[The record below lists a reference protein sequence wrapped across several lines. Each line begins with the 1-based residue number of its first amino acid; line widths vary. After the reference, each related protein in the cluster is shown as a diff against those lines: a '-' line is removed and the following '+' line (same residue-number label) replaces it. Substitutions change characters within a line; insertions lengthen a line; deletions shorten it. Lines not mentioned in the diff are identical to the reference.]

1 MGKTGVGKSHKA
13 FDNYNSETHYLWK
26 LNDKNWQDG
35 YTGQEIVIINDFR
48 GEINY
53 NELLNLIDKWPYTL
67 PRRGREPVPFL
78 AKHIII
84 TSSLPPEKV
93 YWRRDNEDYLEQLF
107 RRIKII
113 EVVEKCTGVILTP
126 CAET

>member
-1 MGKTGVGKSHKA
+1 MAIHVTPA
-13 FDNYNSETHYLWK
+13 
-26 LNDKNWQDG
+26 
-35 YTGQEIVIINDFR
+35 
-48 GEINY
+48 
-53 NELLNLIDKWPYTL
+53 
-67 PRRGREPVPFL
+67 

-113 EVVEKCTGVILTP
+113 EVV
-126 CAET
+126 AEVHGG